1 METQNCCHG
10 CIGKDGND
18 CCVDV
23 FLILNPDE
31 IHIFENHEGFNKVK
45 NGGIFYTIQ
54 GCPYFKSNNCR
65 IHDTNKPMYCKF
77 YPIFITGNPFIHIE
91 CLIHNKYE
99 LSDEITK
106 KIHEIQTKYPIYKR
120 EWFWEEVKDE
130 LKINDE

>member
-1 METQNCCHG
+1 MESQNCCHE

-18 CCVDV
+18 CCADV
-23 FLILNPDE
+23 FVILNPDE
-31 IHIFENHEGFNKVK
+31 LNLFENHESFNKVK
-45 NGGIFYTIQ
+45 NGGIFYTTQ
-54 GCPYFKSNNCR
+54 GCPYFKNNNCR
-65 IHDTNKPMYCKF
+65 IHDNKPMYCKF
-77 YPIFITGNPFIHIE
+77 YPIFITGDPFIHKE

-99 LSDEITK
+99 LSEKITE